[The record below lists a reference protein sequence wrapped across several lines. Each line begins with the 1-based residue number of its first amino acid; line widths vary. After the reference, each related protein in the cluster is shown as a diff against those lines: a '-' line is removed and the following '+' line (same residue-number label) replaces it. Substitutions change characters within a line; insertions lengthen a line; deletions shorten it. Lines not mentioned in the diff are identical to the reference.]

1 MIIPAPIADQGFF
14 QALCRI
20 EAGGRQH
27 LAEAAIKA
35 LNHAVGL
42 RMAGLDQP
50 VFDAVLITGA
60 VAAMT
65 SGRITLPGG
74 ATAIGEF
81 LAVIRPHLVHL
92 EGRFIDESLKKGG
105 RMGGG
110 FLAENFHVHPAR
122 GPVDRTKRS
131 PCASASGSRG
141 RDLIST
147 WTKPGS

>member
-1 MIIPAPIADQGFF
+1 MQCLSGREVSSSVLWKLIPAPIADQGFF

-74 ATAIGEF
+74 ATAIGECF
-81 LAVIRPHLVHL
+81 AVIRQGNADLLLPH
-92 EGRFIDESLKKGG
+92 
-105 RMGGG
+105 
-110 FLAENFHVHPAR
+110 
-122 GPVDRTKRS
+122 RS
-131 PCASASGSRG
+131 SV
-141 RDLIST
+141 I
-147 WTKPGS
+147 